1 VLTFKICSLIFVTSA
16 NILIVLL
23 TRIKHFQGRE
33 GKKEIFVKNL
43 SWNTSD
49 DSIKEYFGKYGN
61 VTRVNILKRDDG
73 KSKGIGFV
81 CFEKAAEAQ
90 AAFDDASK
98 IELDGRSISLNWAN
112 EKKERTGGREE
123 RGGYERR
130 DRGGRDDRDRG
141 GRDDRRERSRGHRD
155 DDGGEKFTAF
165 IGNLGYRTS
174 ERTIKEFFGDCGYVQ
189 DVRIAKQ
196 DGKSKGFC
204 HVDFESREA
213 LDKAIETKQGAEL
226 DGRTIKIDESNSRR
240 SGGGDRGGDR
250 RGGRDRGGFRGKRD
264 GYRGGRDRRDDD

>member
-1 VLTFKICSLIFVTSA
+1 LNFFTKFAFFFVTRLLKLTLCDRDTSLSDGSLNLFGFLILCLTFKICSLIFVTSA
-16 NILIVLL
+16 IILIVLL

-112 EKKERTGGREE
+112 EKKRKNRRT
-123 RGGYERR
+123 
-130 DRGGRDDRDRG
+130 
-141 GRDDRRERSRGHRD
+141 
-155 DDGGEKFTAF
+155 
-165 IGNLGYRTS
+165 
-174 ERTIKEFFGDCGYVQ
+174 
-189 DVRIAKQ
+189 
-196 DGKSKGFC
+196 
-204 HVDFESREA
+204 
-213 LDKAIETKQGAEL
+213 
-226 DGRTIKIDESNSRR
+226 
-240 SGGGDRGGDR
+240 
-250 RGGRDRGGFRGKRD
+250 RGKR
-264 GYRGGRDRRDDD
+264 RI

>member
-1 VLTFKICSLIFVTSA
+1 
-16 NILIVLL
+16 
-23 TRIKHFQGRE
+23 
-33 GKKEIFVKNL
+33 
-43 SWNTSD
+43 
-49 DSIKEYFGKYGN
+49 
-61 VTRVNILKRDDG
+61 VNILKRDDG

-81 CFEKAAEAQ
+81 CFENATEAQ

-98 IELDGRSISLNWAN
+98 IEIDGRSISLNWAN

-141 GRDDRRERSRGHRD
+141 DRRERSRGHRE

-213 LDKAIETKQGAEL
+213 LEKAIETKQGAEL
-226 DGRTIKIDESNSRR
+226 DGRSIKIDESNSRR
-240 SGGGDRGGDR
+240 GGSGGGDRRG
-250 RGGRDRGGFRGKRD
+250 GGRDRGGFRGRRD
-264 GYRGGRDRRDDD
+264 GGGYRGRDRRDDD